1 MQGGPERDVNPN
13 TGDSY
18 VPDLSEAQ
26 FSSPGE
32 EPETEAVE
40 PEADVRTDD
49 RDGDYA
55 LPDAL
60 ATEEMTTP
68 PVAETQE
75 GESPVAADPEQEVA
89 ADPEQEV
96 ATNPPETPKQP
107 SELSTRMKELGE
119 TGRLAGAVVAVA
131 TAELAKSGGRAA
143 GAALSQLRRFTGRKV
158 KEAKDETGRV
168 VSDVLHSVSVD
179 PDKEKSIVRQLM
191 QILPGIG
198 ASTEYADAWRKF
210 HEGRAKSDDAMVQVA
225 RKECLIAL
233 ADGGIDVMF
242 LGSGKVFRGI
252 ALAAKKASSSLIL
265 TRAARKVGIPE
276 LDFIETGAAKAA
288 STERGKRIAD
298 TLLDLVK
305 PNAVPGTDATHDLQD
320 ALERIVDET
329 DGVDPEDVKPGSER

>member
-1 MQGGPERDVNPN
+1 MQGGPEREVNPN
-13 TGDSY
+13 PGDSHL
-18 VPDLSEAQ
+18 PDLSGAE
-26 FSSPGE
+26 FSPQG
-32 EPETEAVE
+32 VE
-40 PEADVRTDD
+40 PEESPEHEESRASAPE
-49 RDGDYA
+49 GDYA

-60 ATEEMTTP
+60 EGEQIAVP
-68 PVAETQE
+68 PVVAEETQ
-75 GESPVAADPEQEVA
+75 GANAPAPESPSEEAPTDSPEA
-89 ADPEQEV
+89 
-96 ATNPPETPKQP
+96 PKQP

-131 TAELAKSGGRAA
+131 TAELAKSGGRVA

-158 KEAKDETGRV
+158 QEAKDETQRV
-168 VSDVLHSVSVD
+168 ASDVLHSVSVD
-179 PDKEKSIVRQLM
+179 PDKEKSIVRQLI

-210 HEGRAKSDDAMVQVA
+210 HEGRSKSDDAMVQAA
-225 RKECLIAL
+225 RKECLVAL

-252 ALAAKKASSSLIL
+252 ALAAKKASGSLLL

-298 TLLDLVK
+298 TLLNLVQ
-305 PNAVPGTDATHDLQD
+305 PNMQPGAEVAQDLQD
-320 ALERIVDET
+320 TLERIVDET
-329 DGVDPEDVKPGSER
+329 DGINPDDAELKDED